1 MKDLK
6 RENFI
11 LGFQIDDDEV
21 LNGLIEYH
29 KNNEEYKFRSDVGGW
44 DKKTK
49 WSVDVGILAN
59 SQNKFVRGYLKHL
72 QQGVSAYNQQYEHFD
87 SKLVIN
93 EGFNIQYYP
102 PNGGYRQWHC
112 EREEHQSNQRALVF
126 MTYLNDVPDG
136 GGTEFAYYP
145 EVKIKAKKGFTLIW
159 PTDFTHTHRGIIS
172 QHEKWI
178 ATGWFHY
185 PGAMTIKRD
194 FKKMI
199 NEETAAGRM
208 KWTE

>member
-1 MKDLK
+1 MSEQ
-6 RENFI
+6 ENFI
-11 LGFQIDDDEV
+11 LGFQIDDNKLLD
-21 LNGLIEYH
+21 GLIEYH
-29 KNNEEYKFRSDVGGW
+29 KNNKEYKFKSDDAGW
-44 DKKTK
+44 NLKDK
-49 WSVDVGILAN
+49 WSLDVHINFN
-59 SQNKFVRGYLKHL
+59 SQNKFVKRYQEYLLKAADVYKEKYKHFN
-72 QQGVSAYNQQYEHFD
+72 SH
-87 SKLVIN
+87 LVIA

-145 EVKIKAKKGFTLIW
+145 EVKIKAKKGSTLIW

-194 FKKMI
+194 FRKMI

>member
-1 MKDLK
+1 MCEQ
-6 RENFI
+6 ENFI

-29 KNNEEYKFRSDVGGW
+29 KNNEEYKFKSDDAGW
-44 DKKTK
+44 NLKDK
-49 WSVDVGILAN
+49 WSLDVHILSN
-59 SQNKFVRGYLKHL
+59 SQNKFVKRYQEYLGKAADVYREKYKHFN
-72 QQGVSAYNQQYEHFD
+72 SP
-87 SKLVIN
+87 LVIA

-145 EVKIKAKKGFTLIW
+145 EVKIKAKKGSTLIW

-172 QHEKWI
+172 QHDKWI
-178 ATGWFHY
+178 TTGWFHY
-185 PGAMTIKRD
+185 PGAITIKRN
-194 FKKMI
+194 FRKMI
-199 NEETAAGRM
+199 DEETAAGRM
-208 KWTE
+208 KWTD